1 MLEITKNCET
11 SLTFCSSFRTKYC
24 HFEMNKK
31 TKLFIIFQQP
41 FHCEIE
47 HKLGITCMTTGP
59 VTCRV
64 RLDRGGYVPG
74 EAINIWAT
82 IDNQSKVTIKGT
94 RASLTEVNTVPLIQ
108 GYPHIVTHRLC
119 KVVELSMHFVN
130 KFFRIHLK
138 TYKTF

>member
-1 MLEITKNCET
+1 MILE
-11 SLTFCSSFRTKYC
+11 TF
-24 HFEMNKK
+24 
-31 TKLFIIFQQP
+31 FQQP

-47 HKLGITCMTTGP
+47 HKLGMTCMTTGP

-94 RASLTEVNTVPLIQ
+94 RGSLTEVSGDIIAYDIKSIRSIQ
-108 GYPHIVTHRLC
+108 LDPILVD
-119 KVVELSMHFVN
+119 
-130 KFFRIHLK
+130 
-138 TYKTF
+138 

>member
-1 MLEITKNCET
+1 MFSFLYYLLLELLDI
-11 SLTFCSSFRTKYC
+11 
-24 HFEMNKK
+24 NKIF
-31 TKLFIIFQQP
+31 LFQQP

-94 RASLTEVNTVPLIQ
+94 RASLTEV
-108 GYPHIVTHRLC
+108 
-119 KVVELSMHFVN
+119 
-130 KFFRIHLK
+130 
-138 TYKTF
+138 

>member
-1 MLEITKNCET
+1 MDAMPILLGKEMLWFLIELIIIWKMTYFKYNLGCYTLNC
-11 SLTFCSSFRTKYC
+11 CSCF
-24 HFEMNKK
+24 NI
-31 TKLFIIFQQP
+31 LLFQQP

-47 HKLGITCMTTGP
+47 HKLGMTCVTTGP

-94 RASLTEVNTVPLIQ
+94 RSCLTEVSVCGECRAAQT
-108 GYPHIVTHRLC
+108 
-119 KVVELSMHFVN
+119 
-130 KFFRIHLK
+130 
-138 TYKTF
+138 

>member
-1 MLEITKNCET
+1 
-11 SLTFCSSFRTKYC
+11 
-24 HFEMNKK
+24 
-31 TKLFIIFQQP
+31 
-41 FHCEIE
+41 
-47 HKLGITCMTTGP
+47 MTTGP

-108 GYPHIVTHRLC
+108 GYSHIVTDRLC

-130 KFFRIHLK
+130 KFFRIHLRHIEL
-138 TYKTF
+138 FNDL